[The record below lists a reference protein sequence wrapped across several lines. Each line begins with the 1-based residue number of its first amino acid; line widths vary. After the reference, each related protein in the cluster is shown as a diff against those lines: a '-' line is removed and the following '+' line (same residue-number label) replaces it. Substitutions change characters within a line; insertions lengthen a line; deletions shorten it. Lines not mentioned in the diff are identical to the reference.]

1 MQLRRVRRDIVV
13 LQCVGR
19 SQDIVVTYVVRLL
32 IAEVARR
39 LIRQVHERFII
50 AIRQAVDCRLV
61 VFVHDA
67 VRRVLVFR
75 IDRQLCFVDLNR
87 ACASEV
93 VVDAGVF
100 TLFIQD
106 VAESNRILIRT
117 EICCR
122 ATFLIL
128 GVGTAFFNGNRA
140 NLVVIFKV
148 RSSRCPRNI
157 RVTIGLGSRAADIGI
172 ALEDFKRTICCC
184 NGIAFFANQIL
195 PLCFDNKVWTRIIVA
210 RFINITI
217 HTGLF
222 CRNALA
228 RRIDF
233 ARITILQ
240 VSFLESRLESLIRNA
255 VRTITARE
263 GSCCRRRVRGYISFI
278 TIRLR
283 LIIRFDRNCRLYLE
297 DVLVRIFRSI
307 RVETVVAS
315 RAGVPAG
322 RRLAVEVRTERVAV
336 WRCGVDLPVAA
347 CASRDGIRCLRCI
360 CCIMEGTICAACI
373 NDDSIVCRRLSNQ
386 CTIIMGVIQYDCA
399 ALTRRRQ
406 VDLFMS
412 RDAIDIDVARGL
424 NTNAIIDGG
433 NAIAYRDICATNRY
447 TFICTDLASVRSASS
462 RCSATN
468 GHVASR
474 IDCEV
479 LQTHRQSS
487 IALQINLTTASLY
500 FKTRMSQIFLL
511 DKALGR
517 TGRSSNIVPVRS
529 DTIAYCYIRATVIR
543 LCRRGMRSLRISLM
557 PFRII
562 VLQWRTAVIRKLR
575 SFAARYLTFRS
586 GNPIITFAMF
596 GICWI
601 DRTPAAFT
609 ADEERNFTS
618 RCCKRILKRGSNRCQ
633 IRIVY
638 SRTAASTI
646 LSQPFRRFPRIRNTI
661 GHIRFVRCR

>member
-39 LIRQVHERFII
+39 LIRQIHKRFII

-148 RSSRCPRNI
+148 RSSRCPRDI
-157 RVTIGLGSRAADIGI
+157 RVAIGLGSRAADIGI

-184 NGIAFFANQIL
+184 NGIAFLASQIL
-195 PLCFDNKVWTRIIVA
+195 PLCFDNKVWMRIIAA
-210 RFINITI
+210 RFINVTF

-222 CRNALA
+222 CRSALA

-233 ARITILQ
+233 ARIAILQ
-240 VSFLESRLESLIRNA
+240 VSFLESRCEFLIRNA
-255 VRTITARE
+255 VRTIAARE

-278 TIRLR
+278 TIRLC
-283 LIIRFDRNCRLYLE
+283 LIIRFDHNCRLYLE
-297 DVLVRIFRSI
+297 DVLVRIFRLSI
-307 RVETVVAS
+307 RDETVAAS

-322 RRLAVEVRTERVAV
+322 RRLAVEVLTERVAV
-336 WRCGVDLPVAA
+336 WRCGVDFPVAA
-347 CASRDGIRCLRCI
+347 FAGRDGVLCRSQVL
-360 CCIMEGTICAACI
+360 EGTICAACV
-373 NDDSIVCRRLSNQ
+373 DDNGIVIRRLSNQ

-412 RDAIDIDVARGL
+412 RDAIDINVARGL

-433 NAIAYRDICATNRY
+433 NAIAYLDICATNRY

-462 RCSATN
+462 RSSATN

-479 LQTHRQSS
+479 FQAH
-487 IALQINLTTASLY
+487 
-500 FKTRMSQIFLL
+500 
-511 DKALGR
+511 
-517 TGRSSNIVPVRS
+517 
-529 DTIAYCYIRATVIR
+529 
-543 LCRRGMRSLRISLM
+543 
-557 PFRII
+557 
-562 VLQWRTAVIRKLR
+562 
-575 SFAARYLTFRS
+575 
-586 GNPIITFAMF
+586 
-596 GICWI
+596 
-601 DRTPAAFT
+601 
-609 ADEERNFTS
+609 
-618 RCCKRILKRGSNRCQ
+618 
-633 IRIVY
+633 
-638 SRTAASTI
+638 
-646 LSQPFRRFPRIRNTI
+646 
-661 GHIRFVRCR
+661 